1 MVQEGTK
8 IKLKR
13 IPFITIFLLLLLTIN
28 TIQFSYVMKY
38 ELYVGRLENKI
49 DIYND
54 YTLARLVAFG
64 EEAIK
69 AIQAIGERNI
79 TIVESINQ
87 LKEYVRKLEPFV
99 LEDKDKIKQANLV
112 MYNKTLYMAGAGK
125 HIKMGK
131 ISCILKVA
139 HLIPDINNEI
149 IAIDD
154 NKKSYKLSLIKIDEK
169 KDLAL
174 FRIVDEINLPYLEIS
189 DVNITEGDYIYVI
202 GNTNGLVDVITQGVI
217 AKKGKKVIRFT
228 NSIWYGNS
236 GGAIL
241 YKGKIVGVE
250 FGMETTIGRNNI
262 MRALGVGVS
271 LELVKEFL
279 NMENK

>member
-1 MVQEGTK
+1 ME
-8 IKLKR
+8 
-13 IPFITIFLLLLLTIN
+13 
-28 TIQFSYVMKY
+28 
-38 ELYVGRLENKI
+38 
-49 DIYND
+49 
-54 YTLARLVAFG
+54 FG
-64 EEAIK
+64 EEF
-69 AIQAIGERNI
+69 GE
-79 TIVESINQ
+79 E
-87 LKEYVRKLEPFV
+87 F
-99 LEDKDKIKQANLV
+99 
-112 MYNKTLYMAGAGK
+112 G
-125 HIKMGK
+125 
-131 ISCILKVA
+131 
-139 HLIPDINNEI
+139 
-149 IAIDD
+149 
-154 NKKSYKLSLIKIDEK
+154 DEE
-169 KDLAL
+169 
-174 FRIVDEINLPYLEIS
+174 FVDEDDFEFLSRIEKEEIS
-189 DVNITEGDYIYVI
+189 FEEEDYIYVI